1 LTRDENMAWRRN
13 RQKKPHQEIEPSSS
27 SQVQQADSPET
38 KPVLS
43 DGIRTVV
50 EKSADGAKFELGKTG
65 TITPKAIFVYGDG
78 SSGSVEKTT
87 VVSLI
92 WRNDFHKDVLRRNI
106 REKALQEDAQAV
118 ILLCVSPGKGAGVL
132 RLLVTARGVNA
143 MVSVDYVFDP
153 KAKIVSHWDLRWL
166 DNPHDGNLCLQ
177 TQS

>member
-1 LTRDENMAWRRN
+1 MAWRRN
-13 RQKKPHQEIEPSSS
+13 RQKKPHQEIEQSGS
-27 SQVQQADSPET
+27 SQVQQADSPGT
-38 KPVLS
+38 QVLS

-50 EKSADGAKFELGKTG
+50 EKSADGARFELGKTG
-65 TITPKAIFVYGDG
+65 RITPKAIFVYGDG

-118 ILLCVSPGKGAGVL
+118 ILLCVSPSKEAGVL

-143 MVSVDYVFDP
+143 MVSIGYVFDP

-166 DNPHDGNLCLQ
+166 DKPHDGNLCLQ